1 MILLQYLK
9 YFRIPEN
16 WLQEGISHDPELT
29 SIIQPLSNVIIHHN
43 TAELRSLGFKCYQLL
58 ATRFDIETRFDWY
71 RFLFNT
77 LNHSGLLGW
86 TVTHFKDTLRKV
98 YMDKNASYPSYS
110 ENRLTQ
116 IFTKL
121 FKLKHGAQTDLL
133 EISDEIIAE
142 VNLAYFIIGQKSTMY
157 GVDIRE
163 WVQNIEEGLKLTKAH
178 WELELQNTKSNKKSD
193 SAVKSNEPELS
204 VTVGTQS
211 LPTMEPKQKIEN
223 INLALTTLDVIQ
235 FNIVPLVNKL
245 KQTSKQE
252 N

>member
-1 MILLQYLK
+1 M
-9 YFRIPEN
+9 
-16 WLQEGISHDPELT
+16 SHDPELT

-43 TAELRSLGFKCYQLL
+43 TSELRSLGFKCYQLL

-98 YMDKNASYPSYS
+98 YLDKNTSYPSYS
-110 ENRLTQ
+110 ENKLIQ

-142 VNLAYFIIGQKSTMY
+142 INLAYFIICQKSTIH
-157 GVDIRE
+157 GVDIKE
-163 WVQNIEEGLKLTKAH
+163 WVQNIEEGLKLSKAH
-178 WELELQNTKSNKKSD
+178 WELELQNTKSKKKSE
-193 SAVKSNEPELS
+193 SAVNSNEPELS
-204 VTVGTQS
+204 VTIGSQS
-211 LPTMEPKQKIEN
+211 LPVMEPKQKIET
-223 INLALTTLDVIQ
+223 INSALTTLDVIQ

-245 KQTSKQE
+245 DRTNE
-252 N
+252 